1 MTAKSGDP
9 TGDVP
14 SPTVRTILRAIR
26 DAEAILIAFPRL
38 ERALVVDTRND
49 DGNRPATFIAR
60 LGFNAEQ
67 QLQAART
74 ARPDVPPMDQFVM
87 LTWGGSTRAFAE
99 QGVLP
104 AVLNRL
110 PPDSTQE
117 AMAAFEQL
125 RQRERGPAKAVG
137 PVAPLSTETEGG
149 EGEEEEG
156 SGDQGID
163 MLMTPT
169 TLDEGGSRPGS

>member
-14 SPTVRTILRAIR
+14 APTVRSILRVIR
-26 DAEAILIAFPRL
+26 DAEAIFVAFPRL
-38 ERALVVDTRND
+38 ERALIVDTRND

-60 LGFNAEQ
+60 LGFTAEQ
-67 QLQAART
+67 QLQAVRT

-104 AVLNRL
+104 ALLNRL
-110 PPDSTQE
+110 PPESTQE

-125 RQRERGPAKAVG
+125 RQRERGPAKGVG
-137 PVAPLSTETEGG
+137 PVAPLSTETE
-149 EGEEEEG
+149 
-156 SGDQGID
+156 
-163 MLMTPT
+163 
-169 TLDEGGSRPGS
+169 DEGTTGPAIRISRWSRTRRRSTQAE